1 MTGVAR
7 VHMRVTITLI
17 ALVFAA
23 SIVSGQDALAPT
35 PRPVYPL
42 CEISFS
48 LAAQRASASPDPSA
62 IFVEPGP
69 LASPLPLGASPF
81 LDDAIRRCASVEE
94 FSAAAALYPQVLGE
108 TDPVQ
113 FLLARCADPL
123 GGLGVYAVCAS
134 LVRALATPSPAPTAT
149 PIPSPTPEPTARPA
163 TGSKQKPGTG
173 KKSTRRPKPR
183 SDWTKAA
190 ARTLRD
196 YYDSTYG
203 TYVLT
208 LYRPISRLK
217 NMDCAGVS
225 DKRCQA
231 LRTNGAAIVRKS
243 RTTIDRHL
251 AFMRKHPPA
260 RCFSDAYAKDR
271 VVAKR
276 LLRGLDEWR
285 PLPPETMR
293 ERSQRIGRLHM
304 ATLDHVKNLNRYTRD
319 CP

>member
-1 MTGVAR
+1 
-7 VHMRVTITLI
+7 MRVTITLI
-17 ALVFAA
+17 ALVLAA

-42 CEISFS
+42 CEIAFS
-48 LAAQRASASPDPSA
+48 LAASRASASPDPSA
-62 IFVEPGP
+62 IVVGTEP

-94 FSAAAALYPQVLGE
+94 FGAAAALYPQVLGE
-108 TDPVQ
+108 ADSLQ

-123 GGLGVYAVCAS
+123 GGLDEYAVCAS
-134 LVRALATPSPAPTAT
+134 LVRALATPAPTPTAT
-149 PIPSPTPEPTARPA
+149 PTPSPTPEPTARPA
-163 TGSKQKPGTG
+163 TGSSQEPGTG
-173 KKSTRRPKPR
+173 KKSTRRPQPR

-190 ARTLRD
+190 ARTLRE

-208 LYRPISRLK
+208 LYRPISRLR
-217 NMDCAGVS
+217 NMDCAGVP
-225 DKRCQA
+225 DERCQA
-231 LRTNGAAIVRKS
+231 LRTNGAAIIRKS
-243 RTTIDRHL
+243 RNAIDRHL

-260 RCFSDAYAKDR
+260 ACFKDAYAKDR

-285 PLPPETMR
+285 PLPAETMR

>member
-1 MTGVAR
+1 
-7 VHMRVTITLI
+7 MRITITLI
-17 ALVFAA
+17 ALVLAA
-23 SIVSGQDALAPT
+23 SIVSGQAAVAPT

-48 LAAQRASASPDPSA
+48 LAAQRAFASPDPSA
-62 IFVEPGP
+62 IVIEPDA
-69 LASPLPLGASPF
+69 LASPLPLGASSF

-94 FSAAAALYPQVLGE
+94 FSAAAALYPQVLGD
-108 TDPVQ
+108 TDPLE
-113 FLLARCADPL
+113 FLLTRCEDPL
-123 GGLGVYAVCAS
+123 GGLDLYAVCAS
-134 LVRALATPSPAPTAT
+134 LVRALATPAPTPTAT
-149 PIPSPTPEPTARPA
+149 PIPSPTPQPTAQPA
-163 TGSKQKPGTG
+163 TGSKQKPDTG
-173 KKSTRRPKPR
+173 KKSNGRSKPR

-196 YYDSTYG
+196 YYDSAYG

-217 NMDCAGVS
+217 NMDCAGVT
-225 DKRCQA
+225 DERCQA
-231 LRTNGAAIVRKS
+231 LRTSGAAIIRKS
-243 RTTIDRHL
+243 RNAIERHL

-260 RCFSDAYAKDR
+260 RCFKDAYARDR

-285 PLPPETMR
+285 PLPAETMR

-304 ATLDHVKNLNRYTRD
+304 ATLDHVKNLNTYTRD